1 MSKCLIALRT
11 VFVAAR
17 TVYVLHVKS
26 KAIKSLG
33 LKTSAGSMTLSLRRP
48 LAGSGLHFPSHR
60 ISWRRQ
66 KKDTLELFTSS
77 FPSSTRR
84 GHFSPCARP
93 GPRQPE
99 IGIPQCEPLKPLAG
113 FTLALS
119 LNAAPS
125 QGDRTQGKALVEK
138 SKKSRETMSRRQ
150 EEGSRRGETHHT
162 REKVEKQ

>member
-84 GHFSPCARP
+84 GHFSPCAHDCY
-93 GPRQPE
+93 GPSLGPSLAHPTMTFNQSPYLLQKE
-99 IGIPQCEPLKPLAG
+99 LGKMVSEVSAGICLC
-113 FTLALS
+113 
-119 LNAAPS
+119 
-125 QGDRTQGKALVEK
+125 D
-138 SKKSRETMSRRQ
+138 
-150 EEGSRRGETHHT
+150 
-162 REKVEKQ
+162 